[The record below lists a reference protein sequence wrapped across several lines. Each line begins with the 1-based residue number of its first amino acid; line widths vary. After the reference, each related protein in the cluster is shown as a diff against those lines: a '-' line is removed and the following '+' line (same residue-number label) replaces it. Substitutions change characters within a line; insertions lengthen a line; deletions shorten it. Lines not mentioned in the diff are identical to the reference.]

1 MKRRFRFSYAVFFIY
16 ILLLL
21 LPLQVLADEEG
32 HENHGG
38 ENAPWLAGVDDD
50 EHDHAPDGS
59 PWLSEEDD
67 GGHGDNH
74 SEYEEPGVN
83 LPLLGT
89 FAVINGGFILFGAI
103 RKYRKKKPST
113 L

>member
-1 MKRRFRFSYAVFFIY
+1 MQFFSFY
-16 ILLLL
+16 LLLL
-21 LPLQVLADEEG
+21 LPLQVLAGKEG

-38 ENAPWLAGVDDD
+38 ENAPWLSGTNDD
-50 EHDHAPDGS
+50 EHDHAPKGS
-59 PWLSEEDD
+59 PWLSGANEDEHD
-67 GGHGDNH
+67 HGGHGDNH
-74 SEYEEPGVN
+74 SEYEEPGAN

-89 FAVINGGFILFGAI
+89 FAAINAGFILFGAI